1 MLDGE
6 RFIQCT
12 YIVIFSYQGVGS
24 TVILGRRA
32 EGESKR
38 GPKAHLA
45 RKRRRQG
52 QAKTCSYLG
61 YYAAKFR
68 DILVYGLFVMERAHL
83 KCVSFG
89 EKGQNEK
96 VCTES
101 RVLRVFN
108 K

>member
-1 MLDGE
+1 M
-6 RFIQCT
+6 
-12 YIVIFSYQGVGS
+12 YIILFSYQGVGS

-68 DILVYGLFVMERAHL
+68 DIWTFRDGKSSL
-83 KCVSFG
+83 KMCVFC